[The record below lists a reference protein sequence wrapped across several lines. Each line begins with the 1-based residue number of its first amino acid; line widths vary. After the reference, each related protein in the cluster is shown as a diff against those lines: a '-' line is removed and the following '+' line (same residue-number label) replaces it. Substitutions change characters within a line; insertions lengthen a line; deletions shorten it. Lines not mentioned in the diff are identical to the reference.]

1 MRSVQISEEL
11 FLLLTSYH
19 LAEMRDTE
27 REAAIHKGLSDK
39 LEAILKHYDF
49 TTYKTATTVEER
61 EKARKAYLERSD
73 ISEGFRW

>member
-19 LAEMRDTE
+19 LAGMTDAE
-27 REAAIHKGLSDK
+27 RKAAIHKGLSDK
-39 LEAILKHYDF
+39 LDSLLKHYDF

-73 ISEGFRW
+73 ISEDFRW

>member
-19 LAEMRDTE
+19 LAGMTDAE
-27 REAAIHKGLSDK
+27 RKAAIHKGLSDK
-39 LEAILKHYDF
+39 LDSLLKHYDF
-49 TTYKTATTVEER
+49 TTYNTATTVEER

-73 ISEGFRW
+73 ISEDFRW